1 MTEKLLEGF
10 QSFRQ
15 FQYENADPLMLRLIE
30 EGQKPEYFIIS
41 CIDSRANPATIFR
54 AQPGTFFNFMA
65 MGAIVRPY
73 KQGTALSAALQ
84 FALEYSGVRKIII
97 LGHTHCGA
105 IKALAE
111 DIEDPEIASFIDVAH
126 DGLERAKNS
135 CPHHAHDSETLLRCT
150 EQEIV
155 LQSIKNL
162 ETYPAVARVMSGESL
177 EIHGWIFDMQA
188 GQLQEHQ
195 GGKWDTIKIN
205 PCPVATDQ
213 RAL

>member
-1 MTEKLLEGF
+1 MTDKLLEGF

-15 FQYENADPLMLRLIE
+15 FHYETDDPLIHRLIV

-73 KQGTALSAALQ
+73 KLGTALAAALQ
-84 FALEYSGVRKIII
+84 FALGYSGVLKLII

-111 DIEDPEIASFIDVAH
+111 EIVDPEIASFIDVAH
-126 DGLERAKNS
+126 EGFERAK
-135 CPHHAHDSETLLRCT
+135 CGCGAHDHEALLRAT

-155 LQSIKNL
+155 LQSMENL
-162 ETYPAVARVMSGESL
+162 KSYPSVAKALAAGKL
-177 EIHGWIFDMQA
+177 EIHGWVFDMEG
-188 GQLQEHQ
+188 GQMLEHKD
-195 GGKWDTIKIN
+195 GKWGQITMS
-205 PCPVATDQ
+205 PCLVAADQ
-213 RAL
+213 RTL

>member
-1 MTEKLLEGF
+1 MTDKLLDGF
-10 QSFRQ
+10 QSFRR
-15 FQYENADPLMLRLIE
+15 FQYESDDPLMLRLIE

-54 AQPGTFFNFMA
+54 AQPGTLFNFMA

-84 FALEYSGVRKIII
+84 FALDYTGVRKIVI

-126 DGLERAKNS
+126 EGFERAK
-135 CPHHAHDSETLLRCT
+135 CACGDHDHEALLRAT

-155 LQSIKNL
+155 LQSMENL
-162 ETYPAVARVMSGESL
+162 KTYPAVARALDNGL
-177 EIHGWIFDMQA
+177 EVHGWIFDMEA
-188 GQLQEHQ
+188 GQILEHIDEE
-195 GGKWDTIKIN
+195 WRAISLN

-213 RAL
+213 RTG